1 MSRIDINIHYSSF
14 ENLFTK
20 EKSHFW
26 CILSSWS
33 LNFINNCNLLA
44 TSACLMLSGSNTYI
58 KLKPAIYPTP
68 TSPTYIYLI
77 TKSLYL
83 INNLLVLFRKASL
96 SLSNLLIPSSHLE
109 TFGLVFVPN
118 KFTFSRIIMYMCQTG
133 SVHVSCV
140 LIAGRQAGPAATE
153 WVEDIRH
160 QTKPPQP
167 STTQIDIFSMNM
179 HYCCST
185 SPKLTRIIS
194 TH

>member
-1 MSRIDINIHYSSF
+1 MSRIDIIIHYSSF

-77 TKSLYL
+77 SKSPYL

-96 SLSNLLIPSSHLE
+96 SLSNLLIPSSYLE
-109 TFGLVFVPN
+109 TFGLVFVQN

-133 SVHVSCV
+133 SVYVSCV
-140 LIAGRQAGPAATE
+140 LMWCVDSRQAQDQLLPSEWRTSVIRPSHHSHPPVRLTE
-153 WVEDIRH
+153 TIS
-160 QTKPPQP
+160 Q
-167 STTQIDIFSMNM
+167 NM
-179 HYCCST
+179 H
-185 SPKLTRIIS
+185 
-194 TH
+194 

>member
-1 MSRIDINIHYSSF
+1 MLSSSRSGPGPQQYCTNTPEHLCHRSHGHQVYMRSISAYSAQWADKGGQRILVCFHAFSLFFFDKNVTIMSRIDIIIHYSSF

-77 TKSLYL
+77 SKSPYL

-96 SLSNLLIPSSHLE
+96 SLLNLPIPSSHLE
-109 TFGLVFVPN
+109 TFGLVFVP
-118 KFTFSRIIMYMCQTG
+118 K
-133 SVHVSCV
+133 
-140 LIAGRQAGPAATE
+140 
-153 WVEDIRH
+153 
-160 QTKPPQP
+160 
-167 STTQIDIFSMNM
+167 
-179 HYCCST
+179 
-185 SPKLTRIIS
+185 
-194 TH
+194 